1 MFQLKKKQK
10 NSLKESNHK
19 DYKICFFNAE
29 AKPKFAWFNSI
40 MIPVE

>member
-19 DYKICFFNAE
+19 DYKICFNAE